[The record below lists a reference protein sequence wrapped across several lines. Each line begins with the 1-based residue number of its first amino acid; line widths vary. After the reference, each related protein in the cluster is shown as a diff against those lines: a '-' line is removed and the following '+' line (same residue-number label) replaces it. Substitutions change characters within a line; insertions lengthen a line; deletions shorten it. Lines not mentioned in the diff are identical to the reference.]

1 MFFKK
6 NKTNTTQNKIEKHKK
21 NNDLEE
27 LDELKD
33 FYITESDTTTDTD
46 LDTDLDNDL
55 DNDLDTDLNNYLDT
69 KQKYAINLLLF
80 MDNFENL
87 NSSRGRF
94 STMIDLGIIDQESFE
109 IIDELYYDVETTL
122 DLYQHLNHTDEDL
135 ISNLD
140 AKCKNV
146 DYKIRKSLELEK
158 NSLEII
164 KEAFQKGDSNLG
176 QKGLDQYT
184 KALNIMEPAI
194 EEIKEICIETNT
206 FL

>member
-6 NKTNTTQNKIEKHKK
+6 NKTNIAQTKIEKDTK

-33 FYITESDTTTDTD
+33 FYISENDTT
-46 LDTDLDNDL
+46 LNNDL
-55 DNDLDTDLNNYLDT
+55 DNNLNNDLENDLDA
-69 KQKYAINLLLF
+69 KQKYAINLSLF
-80 MDNFENL
+80 MNKFEDLNNL
-87 NSSRGRF
+87 RDRF

-109 IIDELYYDVETTL
+109 IIDELYYDVEYTL
-122 DLYQHLNHTDEDL
+122 DNYHFLNHTDEDL
-135 ISNLD
+135 INILD
-140 AKCKNV
+140 TQCKNV

-176 QKGLDQYT
+176 QKGIDQYS
-184 KALNIMEPAI
+184 KALNIMEPTI
-194 EEIKEICIETNT
+194 EEIKNILIETNT

>member
-46 LDTDLDNDL
+46 LN
-55 DNDLDTDLNNYLDT
+55 NDLDTDLNNDLDT

>member
-46 LDTDLDNDL
+46 LD
-55 DNDLDTDLNNYLDT
+55 NDLDTDLNNYLDT
-69 KQKYAINLLLF
+69 KQKLSINLLLF

-146 DYKIRKSLELEK
+146 DYKIRKSLELEI

>member
-1 MFFKK
+1 
-6 NKTNTTQNKIEKHKK
+6 KK

-46 LDTDLDNDL
+46 LN
-55 DNDLDTDLNNYLDT
+55 NDLDTDLNNDLDT

>member
-1 MFFKK
+1 QMFFKK

-46 LDTDLDNDL
+46 LN
-55 DNDLDTDLNNYLDT
+55 NDLDTDLNNDLDT